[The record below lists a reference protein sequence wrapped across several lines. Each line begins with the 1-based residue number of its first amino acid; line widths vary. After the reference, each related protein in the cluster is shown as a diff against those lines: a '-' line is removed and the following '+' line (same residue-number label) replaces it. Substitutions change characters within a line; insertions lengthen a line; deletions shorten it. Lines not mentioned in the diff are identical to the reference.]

1 MKKSIFKTLVCV
13 CVMMVL
19 AACGKT
25 VKEENTAQKSAMQEQ
40 ADGENASA
48 SHAKLSLITQN
59 VDQYPSD
66 VGVLDN
72 AEIAKRLAAIMGDGY
87 EEALHNFD
95 TETPIVTANG
105 VYKFTGCKAHD
116 CPAYQ
121 ITVLY
126 DEKTDNLNVLVDR
139 KGRIKVYDEKGKITI
154 SSALEAK

>member
-1 MKKSIFKTLVCV
+1 MKKLISRILVC
-13 CVMMVL
+13 MGALMVL

-25 VKEENTAQKSAMQEQ
+25 AKDENSKNNPSVLEQ
-40 ADGENASA
+40 TDGENAS
-48 SHAKLSLITQN
+48 SSNAKLTIITQH

-66 VGVLDN
+66 AGVLSN
-72 AEIAKRLAAIMGDGY
+72 EEVIKRLTAITGDDY
-87 EEALHNFD
+87 DEIINNFD
-95 TETPIVTANG
+95 TETPIVTAKG

-126 DEKTDNLNVLVDR
+126 DEKTDNLNVLVDK

-154 SSALEAK
+154 SNALEAK